1 MLPDTSNR
9 KAEEL
14 QDPNEDVE
22 LDEKKA
28 GKTTH
33 PLSEIFE
40 ASSENVS
47 INDSALND
55 GSVIV
60 EVHSLE
66 DASTS
71 VHKQSENEDAKA
83 IVETQDSQPIR
94 NENFCQVTDG
104 VHREKSG
111 QSVNEEL
118 LSLLPPWKRQI
129 LVNRLIKE
137 KAREKAERE
146 KV

>member
-1 MLPDTSNR
+1 MWPDTSNR

-22 LDEKKA
+22 LDEKKP

-33 PLSEIFE
+33 LSEIFE

-60 EVHSLE
+60 DVHSLE

-94 NENFCQVTDG
+94 NENFSHVTDG

-111 QSVNEEL
+111 QSVSEEL

-129 LVNRLIKE
+129 LANRLIKE

>member
-9 KAEEL
+9 KAEEW

-28 GKTTH
+28 DKTTH
-33 PLSEIFE
+33 LSEIFE
-40 ASSENVS
+40 ASSENVN

-60 EVHSLE
+60 DVHSLE
-66 DASTS
+66 DTSTS

-83 IVETQDSQPIR
+83 IGETQDSQPIR
-94 NENFCQVTDG
+94 NENFSQVIDG

-111 QSVNEEL
+111 QSVNGEL

-129 LVNRLIKE
+129 LANRLIKE

>member
-1 MLPDTSNR
+1 MPDTSNR

-14 QDPNEDVE
+14 QDQNEDVE
-22 LDEKKA
+22 FDEKKA
-28 GKTTH
+28 SKTTH
-33 PLSEIFE
+33 LSGIF
-40 ASSENVS
+40 ASGSENDS
-47 INDSALND
+47 IRDTALDD

-60 EVHSLE
+60 KVHSLE
-66 DASTS
+66 DKSTS
-71 VHKQSENEDAKA
+71 VYHQSENKDAKV
-83 IVETQDSQPIR
+83 IGEETQDSQPIR
-94 NENFCQVTDG
+94 NENFSHVTAG
-104 VHREKSG
+104 VHHKKSD

-118 LSLLPPWKRQI
+118 LNLLPPWKRQI

>member
-1 MLPDTSNR
+1 MWPDTSNR

-22 LDEKKA
+22 LDEKKP

-33 PLSEIFE
+33 LSEIFE

-60 EVHSLE
+60 EV
-66 DASTS
+66 TS

-83 IVETQDSQPIR
+83 IGETQDSQPIR
-94 NENFCQVTDG
+94 NENFSQVTDG

>member
-1 MLPDTSNR
+1 MSPDTSNR

-22 LDEKKA
+22 FDEKKA
-28 GKTTH
+28 SKTTH
-33 PLSEIFE
+33 LSEIFE
-40 ASSENVS
+40 PSSENVS

-66 DASTS
+66 GGSSS
-71 VHKQSENEDAKA
+71 VHQQSENEDAEVIGK
-83 IVETQDSQPIR
+83 ETQDSQPIR
-94 NENFCQVTDG
+94 NKNFGHMTAG
-104 VHREKSG
+104 VHHKKSD

-129 LVNRLIKE
+129 LVNRMVKE